1 MRMRSLHIG
10 SFGKMRDKDFQL
22 APGLTV
28 FYGPNESGKSTTMEF
43 IRSTLSP
50 SRKSSYPQRSS
61 TDSGTIVY
69 EEEGSEKRVMME
81 GKTGNAGDVPRCMA
95 DMDPGTY
102 RNIFAMTRE
111 GLDEITPLTGGDIRT
126 RFLTIPGGESVPEVI
141 KSIDEDKDRL
151 IGKTASS
158 PSKIN
163 AIVSDEVDLQ
173 RRIYEMRSHAE
184 TYSELSTRKDELER
198 RLSEIRDSN
207 RSAKSNN
214 DLYVRVES
222 QKAAFS
228 ELAELR
234 KSKLELSSKHMAD
247 KDVQETYRRLSSEK
261 SEAEAAY
268 KAVNEGRRMQVSS
281 LPGGDESKL
290 LGYRPRIQSILDRQS
305 RYQSEIAKPQSRTVQ
320 NSNGKVRIGVAAILL
335 AMAAATWIVPGLD
348 TMVKAGVSAVL
359 AVGAVS
365 AFLLIKDKQVYENN
379 RDENWIH
386 SFESELHSVMTDVGV
401 APGDPLSDLRRL
413 SEINN
418 TLTNLDSTRNSSTEL
433 RMSFMGADNRLMGF
447 LAQYGGPEGYQ
458 QAVRDYETFT
468 GYGAKIEALE
478 GSIRKSGF
486 DPDEPLPIVERIDID
501 TTEQDAIS
509 NEIGRL
515 TEEMKTVLDT
525 KELDSLIDQT
535 YSLSAQKNKVLTEG
549 AKAILE
555 SAIIQKACSDIYE
568 TVHPDVISTA
578 DRYLS
583 MMTLGTCHF
592 DLDPR
597 NTDLTVISKGEPK
610 NPKQWSTGL
619 RAQILLSIKLAVAK
633 EMGSGEIPVIL
644 DDVLLPF
651 DKDRKN
657 GACQALSMLSNEMQV
672 LLFTCDEDV
681 EEMCKGL
688 ANVSIITI

>member
-198 RLSEIRDSN
+198 RLSEIRDSS
-207 RSAKSNN
+207 RSAESNN

-228 ELAELR
+228 ELTELR
-234 KSKLELSSKHMAD
+234 KSKLELSSKHMAG

-320 NSNGKVRIGVAAILL
+320 NSNSKVRIGVVAILL
-335 AMAAATWIVPGLD
+335 AMAAAAWIVPGLD

-468 GYGAKIEALE
+468 GYGSKIEALE

-486 DPDEPLPIVERIDID
+486 DPDEPLPMVERIDID
-501 TTEQDAIS
+501 TVEQDVIS

-525 KELDSLIDQT
+525 KELDSLIDRT
-535 YSLSAQKNKVLTEG
+535 YSLSSQKNKVLTEG

>member
-22 APGLTV
+22 DPGLTV

-163 AIVSDEVDLQ
+163 AIITDEVDLQ

-207 RSAKSNN
+207 RSAESNN

-234 KSKLELSSKHMAD
+234 KSKLELSSKHMAG

-268 KAVNEGRRMQVSS
+268 KAVNEGRRMQASS

-320 NSNGKVRIGVAAILL
+320 NSNGKVRIGVAAILF
-335 AMAAATWIVPGLD
+335 AMAAAVWIVPGLD

-365 AFLLIKDKQVYENN
+365 AFLLIKDKQVYEDN

-386 SFESELHSVMTDVGV
+386 SFESELHSVMKDVGV

-486 DPDEPLPIVERIDID
+486 DPDEPLPMVERIDID
-501 TTEQDAIS
+501 AIEQDAIS

-525 KELDSLIDQT
+525 KELDSLIDRT

-619 RAQILLSIKLAVAK
+619 RAQILLSIKLALAK